1 MSIKKDSN
9 PPQHYVNDMIV
20 NYQGGKSIEAEKLAV
35 YITQNYPDYQLA
47 WRVLGALLGQKG
59 KNNEANN
66 ANQKAVD
73 LNPKDPDALNSLGL
87 SLKNLGKFKEA
98 ETVYKKSLKIKPDY
112 AEAYCNLGNLLQM
125 TGKLIDAEDCYNK
138 AIQLKPELVDSY
150 SNLGGLLKEIGR
162 LEESKS
168 ICMKAISL
176 NPNYALAYNNLGVTL
191 HELGDFYEAEINY
204 RKAIELNPQFSNAYS
219 NLGVTLQKLDK
230 LDEAEENIKEAI
242 KLKPYDIEALFNLGS
257 LFIKSERFE
266 EAIEVY
272 NSIFSIEPNN
282 YKIYYNIGIFLK
294 DMVFQRPNPKLLL
307 TLNHMVDQK
316 TSYRPSDIISAV
328 ISLLRFETN
337 IKLLFKIKSPEKIN
351 RYQDKFINSLY
362 ETPLLLKIMKV
373 CPLTN
378 IDLEESLL
386 KLRSNLLLSNFDFI
400 PSKEILEIQS
410 SIAIQCFMNEYI
422 YRVTDKELKTIQ
434 IFEDEVEK
442 KIANGE
448 QPNPYIVLCLASYK
462 PLYDYSWSEKL
473 KNSNDINEVYTKQF
487 LEPKDEI
494 IIRSKILSYEK
505 IIDKTSKKVRKQYES
520 NPYPRWTNIRL
531 NPKANS
537 IAKEVE
543 LLDLKIFNNKII
555 NVKSPKILIA
565 GCGTGQ
571 HSISTASRFLN
582 SSVLAIDLSFSSLAY
597 AARKTME
604 LGIKNIEYMQADI
617 LNLKNLNKKFDI
629 IESSG
634 VLHHMDKPIEGW
646 KILTKCLKKN
656 GLMKIGLYSQL
667 ARRDIKKI
675 RDEISLF
682 GIEPNQLDMISYRN
696 KLVKSNEEHHINILD
711 SYDFYSLSSFRD
723 LLFNAQEHNFT
734 IKQIKNNLQELGL
747 IFCGFEGEKIISS
760 FKKINDKDGDL
771 YDLSKWEI
779 FEQDNPN
786 IFSGMYQFWCQKT

>member
-9 PPQHYVNDMIV
+9 PPQHYVNDMII
-20 NYQGGKSIEAEKLAV
+20 NYQGGKSIEAEKLAI

-59 KNNEANN
+59 KNNEANI

-125 TGKLIDAEDCYNK
+125 TGKLIDAEDCYKK
-138 AIQLKPELVDSY
+138 AIHLKPELVDSY

-168 ICMKAISL
+168 NCMKAISL

-219 NLGVTLQKLDK
+219 NLGVTLQKLEK

-242 KLKPYDIEALFNLGS
+242 KLKPHDIEALFNLGS

-307 TLNHMVDQK
+307 ILNHMVDQK

-351 RYQDKFINSLY
+351 GYQDKFINSLY

-422 YRVTDKELKTIQ
+422 YRVTDKELKIIQ

-442 KIANGE
+442 KISNGE

-462 PLYDYSWSEKL
+462 PLYEYSWSEKL
-473 KNSNDINEVYTKQF
+473 KTNNDINEVYTKQF
-487 LEPKDEI
+487 VEPKDEI

-505 IIDKTSKKVRKQYES
+505 IIDKTSKKVREQYES

-667 ARRDIKKI
+667 ARCDIKKNT
-675 RDEISLF
+675 
-682 GIEPNQLDMISYRN
+682 G
-696 KLVKSNEEHHINILD
+696 
-711 SYDFYSLSSFRD
+711 
-723 LLFNAQEHNFT
+723 
-734 IKQIKNNLQELGL
+734 
-747 IFCGFEGEKIISS
+747 
-760 FKKINDKDGDL
+760 
-771 YDLSKWEI
+771 
-779 FEQDNPN
+779 
-786 IFSGMYQFWCQKT
+786 

>member
-9 PPQHYVNDMIV
+9 PPQHYVNDMII
-20 NYQGGKSIEAEKLAV
+20 NYQGGKSIEAEKLAI

-125 TGKLIDAEDCYNK
+125 TGKLIDAEDCYKK
-138 AIQLKPELVDSY
+138 AIHLKPELVDSY

-168 ICMKAISL
+168 NCMKAISL

-204 RKAIELNPQFSNAYS
+204 RKAIELNPQFSNAYN

-272 NSIFSIEPNN
+272 NSIFLIEPNN

-307 TLNHMVDQK
+307 ILNHMIDQK

-337 IKLLFKIKSPEKIN
+337 IKLLFKIKCPEKIN
-351 RYQDKFINSLY
+351 GYQDKFINSLY

-448 QPNPYIVLCLASYK
+448 QPNPYILLCLASYK

-473 KNSNDINEVYTKQF
+473 KTNNDINEVYTKQF

-505 IIDKTSKKVRKQYES
+505 IIDKTSKKVRKQ
-520 NPYPRWTNIRL
+520 IIFM
-531 NPKANS
+531 KQDV
-537 IAKEVE
+537 AKPN
-543 LLDLKIFNNKII
+543 F
-555 NVKSPKILIA
+555 
-565 GCGTGQ
+565 G
-571 HSISTASRFLN
+571 
-582 SSVLAIDLSFSSLAY
+582 
-597 AARKTME
+597 
-604 LGIKNIEYMQADI
+604 
-617 LNLKNLNKKFDI
+617 
-629 IESSG
+629 
-634 VLHHMDKPIEGW
+634 
-646 KILTKCLKKN
+646 
-656 GLMKIGLYSQL
+656 
-667 ARRDIKKI
+667 RD
-675 RDEISLF
+675 
-682 GIEPNQLDMISYRN
+682 
-696 KLVKSNEEHHINILD
+696 D
-711 SYDFYSLSSFRD
+711 S
-723 LLFNAQEHNFT
+723 
-734 IKQIKNNLQELGL
+734 
-747 IFCGFEGEKIISS
+747 
-760 FKKINDKDGDL
+760 
-771 YDLSKWEI
+771 
-779 FEQDNPN
+779 
-786 IFSGMYQFWCQKT
+786 